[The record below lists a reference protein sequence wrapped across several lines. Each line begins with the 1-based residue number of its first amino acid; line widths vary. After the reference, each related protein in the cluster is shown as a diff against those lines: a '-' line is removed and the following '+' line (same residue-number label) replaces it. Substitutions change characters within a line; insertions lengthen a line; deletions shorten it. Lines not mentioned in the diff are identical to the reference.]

1 MTTSSAAGP
10 PGAETVW
17 LTRLAQ
23 AIRYVLAPALLAFS
37 GFFTTDFVLSGVYT
51 WPRTSRI
58 LVLTL
63 TVVILS
69 WEFVFKEQRARYPDP
84 ADPRPIKALI
94 YSCMIPYATGC
105 VALML
110 LARRLF

>member
-1 MTTSSAAGP
+1 MTAPSAAGP
-10 PGAETVW
+10 PGADTVW

-23 AIRYVLAPALLAFS
+23 AIRYVVAPVLLALA
-37 GFFTTDFVLSGVYT
+37 GFFTTDFLLSGVYT
-51 WPRTSRI
+51 WPRSSRI

-84 ADPRPIKALI
+84 SDVRPLKALV
-94 YSCMIPYATGC
+94 YSCLIPYAVGC
-105 VALML
+105 AALML
-110 LARRLF
+110 LARKLF